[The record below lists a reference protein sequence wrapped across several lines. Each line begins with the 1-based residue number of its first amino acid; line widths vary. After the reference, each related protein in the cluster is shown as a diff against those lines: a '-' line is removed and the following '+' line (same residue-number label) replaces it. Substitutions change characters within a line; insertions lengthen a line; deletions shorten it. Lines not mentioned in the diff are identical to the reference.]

1 MKEKLKKS
9 FNLLLM
15 NIYLPNFLKYPKSR
29 FVLNNSVVMVTN
41 KNNFRQKGIVCIN
54 YHITNIRRIL
64 FFYIKTHK
72 SKGFTARHWL
82 AYKSVVGTASA
93 CNNTVAI
100 LHLYLEY
107 DFTEYVSIYMIDR
120 WWTNLNLGYFR
131 KLRDKFSS
139 VKD

>member
-1 MKEKLKKS
+1 
-9 FNLLLM
+9 
-15 NIYLPNFLKYPKSR
+15 
-29 FVLNNSVVMVTN
+29 MVTN

-54 YHITNIRRIL
+54 YHITKKSNDDNSFNFRLKGQQSKRLLANIRRIL

-107 DFTEYVSIYMIDR
+107 DFTEYFSICMINR
-120 WWTNLNLGYFR
+120 
-131 KLRDKFSS
+131 
-139 VKD
+139 